1 MSGIIK
7 LLPDAVAN
15 QIAAGEVVQRPAN
28 AVKELLE
35 NSLDAKATSIS
46 LLIRD
51 GGITSIQVVD
61 NGKGMSEFDA
71 RLCWERHATS
81 KIRKA
86 EDLFALDTYGFRGE
100 AMASIAAVA
109 QVEMKT
115 KRKDDEVAQFIRIEA
130 SEVLEQRVDAAP
142 DGTSITIKNLFYNIP
157 ARRNFLKSISVETK
171 HIVEE
176 FVRQAMAN
184 PQVEFAFYNNQQEVY
199 RFPIQTL
206 KDRLLATLNRKSPSD
221 LLEIQEDTELVRISG
236 YSGIP
241 NLSKKTRGDQ
251 YFFVNGR
258 FIRSPYFHHA
268 VQAAYEGLIE
278 TDHHATYAIYL
289 ELDPAKVDV
298 NVHPTKTEVKFEDEK
313 HIYNIIKASVRK
325 SLGGFVIQ
333 PDLGL
338 GDTINQDHWQQ
349 LTDFKPGNNPL
360 WNKGLDKPFG
370 NDLGHNNSVGSG
382 GSLGNQNRG
391 FETRRDSSGNGDFGS
406 LGGGFNKPNSDGQK
420 SSYNPFNTPEQG
432 AYRRNHGSDWQK
444 VLGSVD
450 LVNQTVQ
457 SNWENENQT
466 AGNQENA
473 LFQED
478 KDLQITPGFA
488 WGDKYWVVLINQKLT
503 IVHVQFAQQHWMFNQ
518 YLQSLDTRKGVT
530 QSLLFPRM
538 VELSPAHLTLAL
550 DLLPELGS
558 LGFDINHFGGNS
570 LIINGM
576 PSQLTQ
582 GDEQKLLEQ
591 ILDDFAQTQGDLKLG
606 KHQSM
611 ALTMSRYASRRG
623 SNQISPEEIK
633 HLVAQIMQLPEPG
646 ITFDGKVVFM
656 EITLPQLFDHFNKG
670 RRL

>member
-35 NSLDAKATSIS
+35 NSLDAGATSIS

-51 GGITSIQVVD
+51 GGITSMQVVD
-61 NGKGMSEFDA
+61 NGRGMSEFDA

-86 EDLFALDTYGFRGE
+86 EDLFALHTYGFRGE

-115 KRKDDEVAQFIRIEA
+115 KRKDDEVAQYIRIEG

-157 ARRNFLKSISVETK
+157 ARRNFLKSIAVETK

-184 PQVEFAFYNNQQEVY
+184 PSVEFVFYNNQQEVY

-221 LLEIQEDTELVRISG
+221 LLEIHEDTELVKISG
-236 YSGIP
+236 FAGIP
-241 NLSKKTRGDQ
+241 NLSKRTRGDQ

-278 TDHHATYAIYL
+278 ADHHATYAIYL
-289 ELDPAKVDV
+289 ELNPAKVDV

-313 HIYNIIKASVRK
+313 HIYNLIKAAARK
-325 SLGGFVIQ
+325 ALGGFVIQ

-338 GDTINQDHWQQ
+338 GDSVNQDHWQQ
-349 LTDFKPGNNPL
+349 LTDFKPQNHPN
-360 WNKGLDKPFG
+360 WNAGLDKPFSSDG
-370 NDLGHNNSVGSG
+370 GFGSSKSVGNGGGGNGSGLGGNSG
-382 GSLGNQNRG
+382 GFGGNG
-391 FETRRDSSGNGDFGS
+391 SGNS
-406 LGGGFNKPNSDGQK
+406 HQK
-420 SSYNPFNTPEQG
+420 SGYNPFSSPDQG

-450 LVNQTVQ
+450 ISNQHIQTGLESIGNV
-457 SNWENENQT
+457 ENTEQT
-466 AGNQENA
+466 QPLFSQESGI
-473 LFQED
+473 
-478 KDLQITPGFA
+478 QITPGFP
-488 WGDKYWVVLINQKLT
+488 WGDKYWVVLINHKLT
-503 IVHVQFAQQHWMFNQ
+503 VVHVQYAQQHWMYQQ
-518 YLQSLDTRKGVT
+518 YLQSLEARRGST

-538 VELSPAHLTLAL
+538 VELSPTHLTLAL

-576 PSQLTQ
+576 PSQLLQ

-591 ILDDFAQTQGDLKLG
+591 LLDDYAQTQGDLKLG
-606 KHQSM
+606 KYQSM
-611 ALTMSRYASRRG
+611 ALTMSRYASRKG
-623 SNQISPEEIK
+623 SSDISGEEIK
-633 HLVAQIMQLPEPG
+633 HLLNQIFQLDQWE
-646 ITFDGKVVFM
+646 ITFDGKVIFM
-656 EITLPQLFDHFNKG
+656 EIGLTQLFDHFNKG
-670 RRL
+670 RRV

>member
-35 NSLDAKATSIS
+35 NSLDAKATSIF

-115 KRKDDEVAQFIRIEA
+115 KRKDDEVAQYIRIEA

-221 LLEIQEDTELVRISG
+221 LIEIQEDTELIRISG
-236 YSGIP
+236 YAGIP

-278 TDHHATYAIYL
+278 ADHHATYAIYL

-313 HIYNIIKASVRK
+313 HIYNILKASVRK
-325 SLGGFVIQ
+325 ALGGFVIQ

-349 LTDFKPGNNPL
+349 LTDFKPGNNPM
-360 WNKGLDKPFG
+360 WNAGLDKPFG
-370 NDLGHNNSVGSG
+370 GNDTSGNSSNTSSGLETKRENNSSDG
-382 GSLGNQNRG
+382 
-391 FETRRDSSGNGDFGS
+391 FGS
-406 LGGGFNKPNSDGQK
+406 MSGFGSMGGFNKPQSDGQK
-420 SSYNPFNTPEQG
+420 SAYNPFNSPDQG

-457 SNWENENQT
+457 SNFETENQNS
-466 AGNQENA
+466 GNQENT
-473 LFQED
+473 LFQES
-478 KDLQITPGFA
+478 KDLQITPGFP

-503 IVHVQFAQQHWMFNQ
+503 IVHVQYAQQHWMFHQ
-518 YLQSLDTRKGVT
+518 YVQSLEARKGAT

-633 HLVAQIMQLPEPG
+633 HLVAQIMQLPESG
-646 ITFDGKVVFM
+646 ITFDGKVIFM

-670 RRL
+670 KRV

>member
-115 KRKDDEVAQFIRIEA
+115 KRKDDEVAQYIRIEA

-221 LLEIQEDTELVRISG
+221 LIEIQEDTELVRISG
-236 YSGIP
+236 YAGIP

-278 TDHHATYAIYL
+278 ADHHATYAIYL

-313 HIYNIIKASVRK
+313 HIYNILKASVRK
-325 SLGGFVIQ
+325 ALGGFVIQ

-349 LTDFKPGNNPL
+349 LTDFKPGNNPM
-360 WNKGLDKPFG
+360 WNAGLDKPFG
-370 NDLGHNNSVGSG
+370 GNDTWGNSSNTSGGLETKRENNSSDG
-382 GSLGNQNRG
+382 
-391 FETRRDSSGNGDFGS
+391 FGS
-406 LGGGFNKPNSDGQK
+406 MSGFGSMGGFNKTQSDGQK
-420 SSYNPFNTPEQG
+420 SAYNPFNSPDQG

-457 SNWENENQT
+457 SHFETENQNS
-466 AGNQENA
+466 GNQENT
-473 LFQED
+473 LFQES
-478 KDLQITPGFA
+478 KDLQITPGFP

-503 IVHVQFAQQHWMFNQ
+503 IVHVQYAQQHWMFHQ
-518 YLQSLDTRKGVT
+518 YVQSLEARKGAT

-633 HLVAQIMQLPEPG
+633 HLVAQIMQLPESG
-646 ITFDGKVVFM
+646 ITFDGKVIFM

-670 RRL
+670 KRV